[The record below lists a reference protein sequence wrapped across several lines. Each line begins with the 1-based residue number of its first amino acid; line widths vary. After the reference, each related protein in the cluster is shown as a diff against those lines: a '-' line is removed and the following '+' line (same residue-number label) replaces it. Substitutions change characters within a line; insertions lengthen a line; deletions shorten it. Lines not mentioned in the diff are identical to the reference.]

1 MCKKCGKKYKTKGGY
16 ERHQATKHSE
26 RTSLHVPFSAT
37 VLDDIV
43 KNLLQNLKENKT
55 HSEVLRFELGSY
67 TWQSLDENGQEYKH
81 IQMLFE
87 GYSKNGSVEKFYAK
101 FYSTIAVNSVKYFTG
116 LSRNAATLLAMK
128 LADSIFVY
136 CNKFSRGSTV
146 KEVNHVLSDR
156 DISCVQ
162 YLGGYVLHNLHK
174 NYATKQSAESQQAMA
189 ILKAGKSEIN
199 NAQNLISGVTRG
211 GLWFITQPAQ
221 NVFVQTELIFR
232 EFSSL
237 DGLKQV
243 DIPSIT
249 CKSVTDST
257 ILTQYGTMVS
267 EAELQPISHVTKSVL
282 YSIINLYVV
291 SIHFHWPK
299 TLLRST
305 RSMLRKSKLKLFAKK
320 LVGNVTMQRK
330 TDKIKQTSFIYYDF

>member
-16 ERHQATKHSE
+16 ERHQVTKHSE

-43 KNLLQNLKENKT
+43 KNVLQNLKENKT
-55 HSEVLRFELGSY
+55 HSEVLRLELGSY

-128 LADSIFVY
+128 LADNMLVY

-146 KEVNHVLSDR
+146 KEVNHVFSDW

-174 NYATKQSAESQQAMA
+174 NHATKQSAESQQVMA
-189 ILKAGKSEIN
+189 ILKAGKSETN
-199 NAQNLISGVTRG
+199 NAQNLISSVTRG

-221 NVFVQTELIFR
+221 KFFCQTELIFR
-232 EFSSL
+232 GFSSL

-243 DIPSIT
+243 DIPSII

-257 ILTQYGTMVS
+257 ILTQYGNMVS

-282 YSIINLYVV
+282 YSIISLYVRV
-291 SIHFHWPK
+291 RSFSLAKDIIEKYKVNAKK
-299 TLLRST
+299 TKAKG
-305 RSMLRKSKLKLFAKK
+305 LRKEIS
-320 LVGNVTMQRK
+320 RK
-330 TDKIKQTSFIYYDF
+330 CDNAEEDRQD

>member
-1 MCKKCGKKYKTKGGY
+1 MNFVLFRFKSRRLCARNAARSTRRKVDTYD
-16 ERHQATKHSE
+16 TKHSE
-26 RTSLHVPFSAT
+26 HTSLPVPFSAT

-43 KNLLQNLKENKT
+43 KNVLQNLKENKT
-55 HSEVLRFELGSY
+55 HSKVLRLELGSY
-67 TWQSLDENGQEYKH
+67 TWQSLSEDGQEYKH

-128 LADSIFVY
+128 LADNMLVY

-146 KEVNHVLSDR
+146 KEVNHVFSDR

-174 NYATKQSAESQQAMA
+174 NHATKQSAESQQAMA
-189 ILKAGKSEIN
+189 ILKAGKSETN
-199 NAQNLISGVTRG
+199 NAQNLISSVTRG

-221 NVFVQTELIFR
+221 KVFCQTELIFR

-243 DIPSIT
+243 DISSII
-249 CKSVTDST
+249 CKSVTDSI
-257 ILTQYGTMVS
+257 ILTQYGTMVG
-267 EAELQPISHVTKSVL
+267 EAELQPISHVTKSLL
-282 YSIINLYVV
+282 YSIINLYVCV
-291 SIHFHWPK
+291 HSFS
-299 TLLRST
+299 L
-305 RSMLRKSKLKLFAKK
+305 AKDI
-320 LVGNVTMQRK
+320 MCCCAM
-330 TDKIKQTSFIYYDF
+330 

>member
-1 MCKKCGKKYKTKGGY
+1 M
-16 ERHQATKHSE
+16 
-26 RTSLHVPFSAT
+26 
-37 VLDDIV
+37 
-43 KNLLQNLKENKT
+43 KNVLQNLKENKT
-55 HSEVLRFELGSY
+55 HSEVLRLELGSY

-128 LADSIFVY
+128 LADNMLVY

-146 KEVNHVLSDR
+146 KEVNHVFSDR

-162 YLGGYVLHNLHK
+162 YLGGYVLHNLH
-174 NYATKQSAESQQAMA
+174 NNHATKQSAESQQVMA
-189 ILKAGKSEIN
+189 ILKAGKSETN
-199 NAQNLISGVTRG
+199 NAQNLISSVTRG
-211 GLWFITQPAQ
+211 GLWFITHPAQ
-221 NVFVQTELIFR
+221 KVFCQTELIFR

-243 DIPSIT
+243 DIPSII

-282 YSIINLYVV
+282 YSIISLYVRV
-291 SIHFHWPK
+291 RSFSLAKDIIEKYKVNAKK
-299 TLLRST
+299 TKAKG
-305 RSMLRKSKLKLFAKK
+305 LRKEIS
-320 LVGNVTMQRK
+320 RK
-330 TDKIKQTSFIYYDF
+330 CDNAEEDRQD